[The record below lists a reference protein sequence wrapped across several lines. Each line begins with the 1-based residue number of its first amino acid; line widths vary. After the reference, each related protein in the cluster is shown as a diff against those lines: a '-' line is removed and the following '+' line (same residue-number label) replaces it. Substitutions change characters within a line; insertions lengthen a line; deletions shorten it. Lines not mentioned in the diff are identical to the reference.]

1 MDENQPASGRRN
13 SDMPAATG
21 GLCAFDGERTD
32 ETGTTV
38 VGYDHEADPPGI
50 AVPTLVAQCAGVDP
64 LSLPSMHDAIDAE
77 ALEKLF
83 DGRDSAAADIGVTFR
98 YAGYTV
104 TVGNQLLSVRPVE

>member
-13 SDMPAATG
+13 REVPAATS
-21 GLCAFDGERTD
+21 LCAFDGERTD

-50 AVPTLVAQCAGVDP
+50 AVPTLVAQSAGVDP
-64 LSLPSMHDAIDAE
+64 LSLPPLYGAIDAE
-77 ALEKLF
+77 ALERLF
-83 DGRDSAAADIGVTFR
+83 DGRDGAADIGVTFR

-104 TVGNQLLSVRPVE
+104 TVGNQLLSVRSVE